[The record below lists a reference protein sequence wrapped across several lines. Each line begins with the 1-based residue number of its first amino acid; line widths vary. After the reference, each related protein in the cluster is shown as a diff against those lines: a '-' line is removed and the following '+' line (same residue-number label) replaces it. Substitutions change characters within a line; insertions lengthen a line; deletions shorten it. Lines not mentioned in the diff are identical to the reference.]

1 MGAIILA
8 SIGINNYSSFK
19 EAIFD
24 LIKIE
29 KKKIN
34 QRRNSKWK
42 IKDIVS

>member
-1 MGAIILA
+1 MGAIILT
-8 SIGINNYSSFK
+8 SIGINNYGSFK
-19 EAIFD
+19 EAVSD

-34 QRRNSKWK
+34 RRRNSKWK